1 MNNEKKK
8 TVSKSGKDRDNQS
21 LIDSYDYMAGAA
33 SAGDCT
39 GLIPS
44 APVSEAER
52 ESYQDLYAYQYLPPK
67 FPPKKK

>member
-1 MNNEKKK
+1 MKNEKEN
-8 TVSKSGKDRDNQS
+8 TVSKSQKDRENQS

-39 GLIPS
+39 GLIPA

-52 ESYQDLYAYQYLPPK
+52 ESYQDLDAYQYRPPK
-67 FPPKKK
+67 FPLKEK

>member
-1 MNNEKKK
+1 MKNEKEN
-8 TVSKSGKDRDNQS
+8 TVSKSQKDRENQS

-39 GLIPS
+39 GLIPA

-52 ESYQDLYAYQYLPPK
+52 ESYLDLYAYQYLPPK
-67 FPPKKK
+67 FPPKEK

>member
-1 MNNEKKK
+1 MKNEKEN
-8 TVSKSGKDRDNQS
+8 TVSKSQKDRENQS
-21 LIDSYDYMAGAA
+21 LIDSYNYMAGAA

-39 GLIPS
+39 GLIPA

-52 ESYQDLYAYQYLPPK
+52 ESYQDLYAYQYRPPK

>member
-1 MNNEKKK
+1 MKNEKEN
-8 TVSKSGKDRDNQS
+8 TVSKSQKDRENQS

-39 GLIPS
+39 GLIPA

-52 ESYQDLYAYQYLPPK
+52 ESYLDLYAYQYLPPK
-67 FPPKKK
+67 FPSKEK